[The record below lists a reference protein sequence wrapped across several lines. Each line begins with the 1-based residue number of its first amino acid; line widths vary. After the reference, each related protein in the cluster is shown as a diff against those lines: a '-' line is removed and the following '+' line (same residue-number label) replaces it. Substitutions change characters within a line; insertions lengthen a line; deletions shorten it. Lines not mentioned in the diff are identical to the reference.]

1 MKYTLI
7 GHGGHSKVIKDL
19 IESRDGHQIIAY
31 LDDKYE
37 LPDSILDL
45 YIGPVHSIYFILNQ
59 FPDVKIVMAIGN
71 NATRKAI
78 VENLNLPDEHYCTL
92 ISKEAIISPGARIDV
107 GSVVM
112 PGAIINTDSMVGKHV
127 IVNTGA
133 IIDHDCSIGDYAH
146 VSPKGCLTGSVT
158 LEEGVLIGAGA
169 TVIPEINIGKWS
181 LIGAGATVVKDVPDY
196 CRAVGVPARVTEI
209 KEGGGIIADGG
220 K

>member
-1 MKYTLI
+1 MKYAVI

-19 IESRDGHQIIAY
+19 IESGEGHQIIAY

-37 LPDSILDL
+37 LLDTILDL
-45 YIGPVHSIYFILNQ
+45 YIGPIHSIHFILNQ
-59 FPDVKIVMAIGN
+59 FPDVKIILAIGD

-78 VENLNLPDEHYCTL
+78 VENLNLPEEYYCTL
-92 ISKEAIISPGARIDV
+92 ISEDAIISPGARIDV

-112 PGAIINTDSMVGKHV
+112 PGAIISTDSKVGKHV

-133 IIDHDCSIGDYAH
+133 IIDHDCTIGDYAH
-146 VSPKGCLTGSVT
+146 VSPRGCLTGSVT

-169 TVIPEINIGKWS
+169 TVIPEIKIGEWS
-181 LIGAGATVVKDVPDY
+181 RIGAGATVVKDIPNY

-209 KEGGGIIADGG
+209 KEGGGTSADHRG
-220 K
+220 